1 MDAAIRALADPR
13 RRDILALI
21 AVRELPAGEVAAHFA
36 ITRPAISQHLTVLKN
51 AGLVSER
58 REGTRRFYRV
68 RPEGLSELR
77 GFLESFW
84 DAKLRRLKS
93 VIEADEKGSRRHA
106 NSRHANDR
114 TRNNHKGKT

>member
-1 MDAAIRALADPR
+1 
-13 RRDILALI
+13 
-21 AVRELPAGEVAAHFA
+21 
-36 ITRPAISQHLTVLKN
+36 VLKN

-58 REGTRRFYRV
+58 RAGTRRFYRV

-84 DAKLRRLKS
+84 DAKLRRLKY
-93 VIEADEKGSRRHA
+93 VIEADERGSRRHA
-106 NSRHANDR
+106 DSRHSSNR